1 MNPLTIVIFGASG
14 DLTARKLIPSL
25 YDAAS
30 KSRLPVDAQI
40 VGLSRTAMTDDQ
52 FRERLKPKV
61 QKAVGQNWDEARW
74 QEFAGLIHYV
84 AGDATQPD
92 GLAKLRDWLQ
102 KREHDQPADRLY
114 YLSVSPDLVP
124 GIVSRL
130 AEGGMVEETGGFRRL
145 VLEKPFGRDCASARA
160 LNAQLHRHVREAQ
173 LFRID
178 HYLGKETVQNIM
190 VFRFANTLF
199 EPLWNYQF
207 IDSVQITVTENMT
220 VGDRG
225 EYYDPSGVIRD
236 MIQGHLLQILAMV
249 AMEAPA
255 RFQADKLR
263 SEKIKVLDAVTIPDP
278 AAACRDLSLG
288 QYEGYLKESGV
299 RPDSKT
305 PTFAA
310 IRLQIDNWRWRNVP
324 FYLRSGKAM
333 AGRSSEVVIQFRC
346 PPHLMFPLPPE
357 QTLECNRLRLLLQP
371 NEGIRISFQT
381 KVPDRERVELQPAEL
396 HFAFRE
402 RFGESAIPEAY
413 ERLLVDAIQG
423 DASLFMHSD
432 EIERAWAIVDPIVQ
446 ASERPDA
453 PDPEIYAVG
462 SHGPK
467 CADQMLARE
476 GRRWQNAD

>member
-1 MNPLTIVIFGASG
+1 
-14 DLTARKLIPSL
+14 
-25 YDAAS
+25 
-30 KSRLPVDAQI
+30 
-40 VGLSRTAMTDDQ
+40 
-52 FRERLKPKV
+52 LK
-61 QKAVGQNWDEARW
+61 D
-74 QEFAGLIHYV
+74 
-84 AGDATQPD
+84 
-92 GLAKLRDWLQ
+92 
-102 KREHDQPADRLY
+102 REHDQPADRLY

-130 AEGGMVEETGGFRRL
+130 AESGMVEESGGFRRL
-145 VLEKPFGRDCASARA
+145 VLEKPFGRDCASART
-160 LNAQLHRHVREAQ
+160 LNAQLHRYVREAQ

-225 EYYDPSGVIRD
+225 EYYDSSGVIRD

-263 SEKIKVLDAVTIPDP
+263 GEKIKVLDAVTIPDP

-288 QYEGYLKESGV
+288 QYEGYRKESGV
-299 RPDSKT
+299 RLDSKT

-333 AGRSSEVVIQFRC
+333 AARSSEVVIQFRC
-346 PPHLMFPLPPE
+346 PPHLMFPLPPD
-357 QTLECNRLRLLLQP
+357 QTLECNRLRLMLQP

-381 KVPDRERVELQPAEL
+381 KVPDRERVELQPADL
-396 HFAFRE
+396 NFAFRE

-453 PDPEIYAVG
+453 ADPEIYAVG
-462 SHGPK
+462 SNGPK